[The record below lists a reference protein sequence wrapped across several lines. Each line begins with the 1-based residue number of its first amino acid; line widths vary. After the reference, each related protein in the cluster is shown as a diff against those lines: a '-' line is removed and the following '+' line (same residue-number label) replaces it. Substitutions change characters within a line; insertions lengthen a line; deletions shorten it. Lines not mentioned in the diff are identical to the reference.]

1 VGQYAGNDVF
11 PASFEEPNDATVRSA
26 QSVNVGFEALADR
39 TVYLRTRGYRTMARR
54 ADGTE
59 LSDYSHTFSSTS
71 HTAAPAPEMAITVLD
86 VLEGDVLLM
95 WASFLAKI
103 TDPGFGFVAFWVD
116 YSPIGGSQNVG
127 SQRVEFNSHYSLAAA
142 FQIQTVGFVGIATV
156 SIRGRVNAA
165 PTTIQ
170 LVGPVELT
178 VVHLRGK

>member
-1 VGQYAGNDVF
+1 MGQYAGNDVF
-11 PASFEEPNDATVRSA
+11 PASFEEPSDATVRSA

-39 TVYLRTRGYRTMARR
+39 TVYLRTRGYRTTARR
-54 ADGTE
+54 VDGTE
-59 LSDYSHTFSSTS
+59 LSGYSHTFTGTS
-71 HTAAPAPEMAITVLD
+71 HSAAPSPEMAITVPDMLG
-86 VLEGDVLLM
+86 GDVLLM
-95 WASFLAKI
+95 GASFVAKI
-103 TDPGFGFVAFWVD
+103 TDPGFGFVTFWVD
-116 YSPIGGSQNVG
+116 YGPIGGFQDIG

-142 FQIQTVGFVGIATV
+142 FQIQTVGFVGTATV